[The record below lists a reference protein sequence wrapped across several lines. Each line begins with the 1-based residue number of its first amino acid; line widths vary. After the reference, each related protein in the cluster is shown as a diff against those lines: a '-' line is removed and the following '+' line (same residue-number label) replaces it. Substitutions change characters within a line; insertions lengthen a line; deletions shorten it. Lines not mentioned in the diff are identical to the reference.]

1 MSKRNIYL
9 PIIIAVSVAAGILIS
24 SLMTDKPGGSL
35 KQDHEAQNKLNA
47 MLDFISE
54 NYVDTINKAKLIE
67 DAIPTFLEKLDPHS
81 IYIPAKDL
89 KEMNEPLQG
98 NFEGIGIQF
107 NMRHDTLLV
116 LHTISGGPSE
126 AAGVR
131 PGDRIIT
138 VDDSVIAGKN
148 ISTHDIMK
156 MLKGE
161 KGTKVKLGIKRSE
174 IDSLIHFTVIRDEI
188 PLYSLDVSYM
198 PGATTGYIKIS
209 TFSSKT
215 YSEFMDAVKK
225 LKTKGMTNL
234 ILDLRSNSG
243 GIMDAANRITDE
255 FLRDGKMIVYTQ
267 GRKHG
272 KTEIYATD
280 KHTSLLD
287 VDLAVLIDEF
297 SASASEI
304 IAGAIQDND
313 RGWIIGRR
321 SFGKGLVQ
329 EPVNFNDG
337 SALRLTVA
345 RYHTPSGRCIQ
356 REYKNGIEEYYQD
369 VLDRYLN
376 GEMLK
381 KDSVK
386 LNDSLK
392 YTTTNDRV
400 VYGGGG
406 IMPDIFVPVDTTGN
420 SDLYQNIQ
428 NKNLVYE
435 FAFNY
440 VEQHRSHL
448 SQFQE
453 VTALIKELKRNNTFS
468 EFIAFTKENGIEV
481 KPKQLEQSKKTL
493 KTQVY
498 AMISRNILS
507 DDGFYPVIHQVDTT
521 FKKALEV
528 LEEDRDLMEYN
539 AAPEL

>member
-1 MSKRNIYL
+1 MSKRQLYL
-9 PIIIAVSVAAGILIS
+9 PIIIAVSLVAGIFIS
-24 SLMTDKPGGSL
+24 SLITEGNTGFL
-35 KQDHEAQNKLNA
+35 KQEKDAQNKLNA

-54 NYVDTINKAKLIE
+54 NYVDTINKAELIE

-81 IYIPAKDL
+81 LYIPAKNL

-161 KGTKVKLGIKRSE
+161 KGTKVKLGIKRGE
-174 IDSLIHFTVIRDEI
+174 IDSLIYYTIVRDDI
-188 PLYSLDVSYM
+188 PLYSVDVSYM
-198 PGATTGYIKIS
+198 PGKATGCIKIS
-209 TFSSKT
+209 TFSNKT
-215 YSEFMDAVKK
+215 YSEFMSAVKK
-225 LKTKGMTNL
+225 LKAKGMTNL

-255 FLRDGKMIVYTQ
+255 FLRDGNMIVYTQ

-280 KHTSLLD
+280 KHNSLVD

-304 IAGAIQDND
+304 VAGAIQDND

-356 REYKNGIEEYYQD
+356 RPYKDGIEDYYQD

-392 YTTTNDRV
+392 YTTTNGRI

-420 SDLYQNIQ
+420 SELYRQIQ

-435 FAFNY
+435 FAFKY
-440 VEQHRSHL
+440 TEQHRSRLAQHQNITPLVNDLEDHKLFHEFL
-448 SQFQE
+448 SFVE
-453 VTALIKELKRNNTFS
+453 
-468 EFIAFTKENGIEV
+468 ENGIII
-481 KPKQLEQSKKTL
+481 KQKQLGQSKKTL

-521 FKKALEV
+521 FKKAFQV
-528 LEEDRDLMEYN
+528 MEEDWDLMEYSGS
-539 AAPEL
+539 